1 MTTNVK
7 VTSVGIVYSFLD
19 MQVNSI
25 NVKINRLNFVGES
38 DIHKRK

>member
-1 MTTNVK
+1 MMTNVK
-7 VTSVGIVYSFLD
+7 VTPVGIFYSLLD

-38 DIHKRK
+38 DIHTRK